1 MEHGNLALQYLLSGI
16 TKGSIYAVVAIGF
29 NLIYS
34 ATGIINFA
42 QGEFVMLGGMVAV
55 TLALYVPLPVAVVGA
70 VAIVALVG
78 CLLELLLFRRLQR
91 HSVLHL
97 IIITIGLS
105 IVIQEVALHIW
116 DEKVRSLPYFTGN
129 EISSVRF
136 LGAAISPQVLWVLGT
151 VALVVLGLHIFLRYT
166 LRGRAMRACSSNPDA
181 AMLAGI
187 NIPNMRTLS
196 FGLSAA
202 LGALAGCVISPM
214 TMTHYEMGG
223 PLAIKGFA
231 AAILGGLGNPMAA
244 VAGGLIVGV
253 LEAVS
258 VSRLP
263 AVYSDVAAFAIL
275 LLVLFVRPHGLFG
288 SPERGQ
294 CEGTLSR
301 SSNEPLRDSPVRA
314 LPGRGGGRAIRH
326 ARDSDGV
333 LSDAAYHG
341 RLLRHRGHGPLPADG
356 LCGPGVAGAR
366 RVLCHRRIHLRRPDH
381 PRLLRVQ
388 GCRLGRLAAT
398 ARICSSRSRTC
409 MATQR

>member
-1 MEHGNLALQYLLSGI
+1 MEHGSLALQYLLSGI

-34 ATGIINFA
+34 ATGVINFA

-55 TLALYVPLPVAVVGA
+55 TLAHYVPLPVAIAGA
-70 VAIVALVG
+70 VAVVALVG
-78 CLLELLLFRRLQR
+78 CLLELTLFRRLQR

-97 IIITIGLS
+97 VIITIGLS
-105 IVIQEVALHIW
+105 IVIQEAALHIW
-116 DEKVRSLPYFTGN
+116 DEKVRSLPYFSGN
-129 EISSVRF
+129 EVSSIRF

-151 VALVVLGLHIFLRYT
+151 VAVVVAGLHVFLRYT
-166 LRGRAMRACSSNPDA
+166 LRGRAMRACSSNPEA

-214 TMTHYEMGG
+214 TMTHYEMGA

-253 LEAVS
+253 LESAS

-263 AVYSDVAAFAIL
+263 AVYNDVAAFAVL
-275 LLVLFVRPHGLFG
+275 LIVLFVRPHGLFG
-288 SPERGQ
+288 VPSAE
-294 CEGTLSR
+294 S
-301 SSNEPLRDSPVRA
+301 VRE
-314 LPGRGGGRAIRH
+314 H
-326 ARDSDGV
+326 
-333 LSDAAYHG
+333 
-341 RLLRHRGHGPLPADG
+341 
-356 LCGPGVAGAR
+356 
-366 RVLCHRRIHLRRPDH
+366 
-381 PRLLRVQ
+381 
-388 GCRLGRLAAT
+388 
-398 ARICSSRSRTC
+398 
-409 MATQR
+409 

>member
-1 MEHGNLALQYLLSGI
+1 MEHGSLALQYLLSGI

-55 TLALYVPLPVAVVGA
+55 TLAHYVPLPVAVAGA
-70 VAIVALVG
+70 VATVALVG
-78 CLLELLLFRRLQR
+78 CVLELALFRRLQR

-105 IVIQEVALHIW
+105 IVIQEAALHIW

-129 EISSVRF
+129 EVSSVRF

-151 VALVVLGLHIFLRYT
+151 VALVVLALHVFLRYT
-166 LRGRAMRACSSNPDA
+166 LQGRAMRACSSNPDA

-187 NIPNMRTLS
+187 NIPNMRTLA

-214 TMTHYEMGG
+214 TMTHYEMGA

-244 VAGGLIVGV
+244 VAGGLLVGV
-253 LEAVS
+253 IESAS

-263 AVYSDVAAFAIL
+263 AVYNDVAAFAIL
-275 LLVLFVRPHGLFG
+275 LLVLFVRPNGLFG
-288 SPERGQ
+288 GPSAE
-294 CEGTLSR
+294 S
-301 SSNEPLRDSPVRA
+301 VRE
-314 LPGRGGGRAIRH
+314 H
-326 ARDSDGV
+326 
-333 LSDAAYHG
+333 
-341 RLLRHRGHGPLPADG
+341 
-356 LCGPGVAGAR
+356 
-366 RVLCHRRIHLRRPDH
+366 
-381 PRLLRVQ
+381 
-388 GCRLGRLAAT
+388 
-398 ARICSSRSRTC
+398 
-409 MATQR
+409 